1 MQSRD
6 DVGDEYFTIEE
17 MAAQNKLCELDP
29 SVKESLQF
37 NPDELSEKELS
48 AIAAIMRAQQYVKKI
63 NEAQKNINNE
73 LRAQIQRG
81 GEIEGVKQLL
91 KRGASANACYAED
104 SFGGSRQASILE
116 FALRLGKHEIAQLL
130 IEDGRANVAELEKIT
145 GVSLLKCAVLSG
157 GSSVALIHLLIRA
170 GANIRAGM
178 SAAYYPESPLDY
190 AVKKRQYHLI
200 DALSDGGNIYYKVRD
215 NDYTKDLFKAEIH
228 ELFTTNDDGR
238 YQALLGRMNKEMESV
253 YDMPSGSNVRSAV
266 RGILIEVL
274 EPLEKKLASEKDR
287 SIVEKGKEKL
297 EYIAKHLNVI
307 QTRDNGKPKTAME
320 KLLSLIKVLNG
331 RLGNMVSGNPNSQ
344 YGRPRPNKNAADAK
358 ETGQKMTVYKQG

>member
-1 MQSRD
+1 MHSRD

-17 MAAQNKLCELDP
+17 MAAQNKLRELDP

-48 AIAAIMRAQQYVKKI
+48 AIAAIMRAQQYIKKI

-104 SFGGSRQASILE
+104 SYGSSRQVSILE

-145 GVSLLKCAVLSG
+145 GVSLLKGAVLG
-157 GSSVALIHLLIRA
+157 HGSAALINLLLRA

-178 SAAYYPESPLDY
+178 GAAYYPESPLDY

-200 DALSDGGNIYYKVRD
+200 DALSDGGKIYYKVRD
-215 NDYTKDLFKAEIH
+215 NDDTKDLFKAEIH
-228 ELFTTNDDGR
+228 ELFTTNDKEG
-238 YQALLGRMNKEMESV
+238 YQALLNRMNKEMENV
-253 YDMPSGSNVRSAV
+253 YDMPSGPNVRSAV

-274 EPLEKKLASEKDR
+274 DALEKKLASEKDR
-287 SIVEKGKEKL
+287 GVVEAVKVKL
-297 EYIAKHLNVI
+297 ECIAGHLNVI
-307 QTRDNGKPKTAME
+307 QTRDGGKPKTAME

-344 YGRPRPNKNAADAK
+344 YGRPRPNKETK
-358 ETGQKMTVYKQG
+358 EAGQKMTVYKQG